1 MPVDTPR
8 QDYLDTKP
16 VWRRLRDTYNG
27 RDAVLKAGAIYVPD
41 LKGLE
46 SGANKNYRARGNFY
60 NCVKRTVHGLTGLL
74 YQKAPEVEFP
84 KSEADFLT
92 DVTLTNITF
101 EMFAVEAGREA
112 MLMGRFGI
120 LVDMPTE
127 GSEYNRPYLCSYK
140 AEDIVNWRT
149 ERINGD
155 TILQKVVLREKVEV
169 VDPKDEFKIDTV
181 DQYRVCEVVNQIYT
195 QKLYRYQAKEG
206 STGKEWVQYGETLTP
221 VRRGTTLNFI
231 PFVFMGAQHA
241 TAEITDPPLTD
252 LADVNLAHWRNSV
265 DYEYG
270 LHLVALPTPWIA
282 GGKNSSSDG
291 QMKIGPST
299 VWELELQGSAGML
312 EFSGAGLKSIVD
324 AMQEKKKQMAVI
336 GARMLED
343 VPIVDETATAVVIR
357 RSGENANLRT
367 VANAVEQA
375 LTFVLQIVVWW
386 QTPTLN
392 TPNDAP
398 ASVEL
403 NKEFFN
409 VKISASDVTAA
420 LAALQD
426 GSMSFETWW
435 NLLTTG
441 GWGREGVD
449 AKEEKAE
456 IKKDLLER
464 PAPAPT
470 PSPTPELKLP
480 TTKKKTV
487 KDATGKVKYEIE
499 ETE

>member
-27 RDAVLKAGAIYVPD
+27 RDAVLKAGNIYVPD

-46 SGANKNYRARGNFY
+46 AGQNKNYRARGNFY

-84 KSEADFLT
+84 KSEAEFLT

-120 LVDMPTE
+120 LVDMPAE
-127 GSEYNRPYLCSYK
+127 GSTYNRPYLCSYK

-155 TILQKVVLREKVEV
+155 QVLQMVVLREKVEV
-169 VDPKDEFKIDTV
+169 VDPKDEFKITAV
-181 DQYRVCEVVNQIYT
+181 DQYRVCEVANQVYT
-195 QKLYRYQAKEG
+195 QKLYRYQDKVG
-206 STGKEWVQYGETLTP
+206 SIGKEWTQFGATLIP
-221 VRRGTTLNFI
+221 VRRGASLDFI
-231 PFVFMGAQHA
+231 PFVFTGAQHA
-241 TAEITDPPLTD
+241 TAELADPPLTD
-252 LADVNLAHWRNSV
+252 LADVNLGHWRNSV

-270 LHLVALPTPWIA
+270 LHLVALPTPWVSGA
-282 GGKNSSSDG
+282 KNASQDG
-291 QMKIGPST
+291 PMKIGPSV

-312 EFSGAGLKSIVD
+312 EFSGAGLDAIVA
-324 AMQEKKKQMAVI
+324 AMDEKKKQMAVI

-357 RSGENANLRT
+357 RSGENASLRT

-386 QTPTLN
+386 QTTVDS
-392 TPNDAP
+392 PNDAD
-398 ASVEL
+398 AWVEL
-403 NKEFFN
+403 NKEFFD

-420 LAALQD
+420 LGALQA
-426 GSMSFETWW
+426 GEMSFETWW

-441 GWGREGVD
+441 GWGREGIN
-449 AKEEKAE
+449 ATAEKEA
-456 IKKDLLER
+456 IKKDQAEK
-464 PAPAPT
+464 PQPEPT
-470 PSPTPELKLP
+470 PSTVPVTKPP

-487 KDATGKVKYEIE
+487 KDSTGKVKYEIE